1 MVGIERRAAV
11 ARERMK
17 VVIERNV
24 LLRGLGHV
32 QSVVERRNTI
42 PILSNVLI
50 EADHSG
56 LKLTA
61 TDLDIEVVETVP
73 AEVGTGGGT
82 TVQAH
87 LLYDIVRKLPDGAQ
101 LELDTGSG
109 EEQLMLRSGRSEFTL
124 QTLPRDDFPA
134 LSEGEPSHRF
144 KVSASDLKRLVERTR
159 FAISTEETRYYLNG
173 IYLHEATS
181 AGGNG
186 AAATLRTVA
195 TDGHRLAQ
203 AELALPDGAS
213 GMPGV
218 IVPRKCVSE
227 LSRLIDEAEGEVDIA
242 LSSAKVRFAFAGI
255 RLTSKLIDGTFPDYE
270 RVIPFQND
278 KEMTVERRSF
288 AEAVDRVATV
298 SSDRGRAVKLAIDGE
313 TLTLS
318 VNSPDAGTAVEE
330 IAVGYNAEPLQI
342 GFNPRYLLD
351 ITSQLE
357 SDEARFFLS
366 DPGAPTLIRDP
377 ADEAA
382 LYVLMPMRV

>member
-1 MVGIERRAAV
+1 
-11 ARERMK
+11 MK

-24 LLRGLGHV
+24 FLRGLSHV

-50 EADHSG
+50 DAEGAG
-56 LKLTA
+56 LTLTS
-61 TDLDIEVVETVP
+61 TDLDIEVIETVP
-73 AEVGTGGGT
+73 ANVESQGGT
-82 TVQAH
+82 TAQAH
-87 LLYDIVRKLPDGAQ
+87 LLHDIVRKLPDGAQ
-101 LELDTGSG
+101 LEIETDSSG
-109 EEQLMLRSGRSEFTL
+109 ERIALKAGRSDFSL

-144 KVSASDLKRLVERTR
+144 TIAAPDLKRLVERTR

-173 IYLHEATS
+173 IYLHQAS
-181 AGGNG
+181 APEGGDG
-186 AAATLRTVA
+186 TTTLRAVA

-203 AELALPDGAS
+203 AEIALPDGAD

-218 IVPRKCVSE
+218 IIPRKCVAE
-227 LSRLIDEAEGEVDIA
+227 LSRLIDEAEGDVDIA
-242 LSSAKVRFAFAGI
+242 LSSSKIRFAFADL

-270 RVIPFQND
+270 RVIPYQND
-278 KEMTVERRSF
+278 KELTVEKRIF
-288 AEAVDRVATV
+288 AEAVDRVSTI

-330 IAVGYNAEPLQI
+330 IAVGYDADPLQI

-357 SDEARFFLS
+357 SDEAKFMLS
-366 DPGAPTLIRDP
+366 DAGAPTLIRDP
-377 ADEAA
+377 SDNNA

>member
-1 MVGIERRAAV
+1 
-11 ARERMK
+11 
-17 VVIERNV
+17 
-24 LLRGLGHV
+24 
-32 QSVVERRNTI
+32 
-42 PILSNVLI
+42 
-50 EADHSG
+50 
-56 LKLTA
+56 
-61 TDLDIEVVETVP
+61 
-73 AEVGTGGGT
+73 
-82 TVQAH
+82 
-87 LLYDIVRKLPDGAQ
+87 
-101 LELDTGSG
+101 
-109 EEQLMLRSGRSEFTL
+109 
-124 QTLPRDDFPA
+124 
-134 LSEGEPSHRF
+134 
-144 KVSASDLKRLVERTR
+144 
-159 FAISTEETRYYLNG
+159 
-173 IYLHEATS
+173 
-181 AGGNG
+181 
-186 AAATLRTVA
+186 
-195 TDGHRLAQ
+195 
-203 AELALPDGAS
+203 
-213 GMPGV
+213 MPGV